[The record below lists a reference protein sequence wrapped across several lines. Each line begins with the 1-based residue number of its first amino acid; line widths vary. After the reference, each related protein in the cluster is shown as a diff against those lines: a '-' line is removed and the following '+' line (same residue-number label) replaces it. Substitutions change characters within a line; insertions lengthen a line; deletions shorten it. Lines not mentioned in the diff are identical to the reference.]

1 MLEDIPIRYSNKT
14 SVHLIETKN
23 KTKVP
28 IFYLQYAQ
36 AKHTILYSHGNA
48 TDCGGMLPLYEMLAM
63 ALRVNVVAYDYTG
76 YGVSKHF
83 GIAPTEKQT
92 YQDIETVYQW
102 IVDQKI
108 VQDARK
114 ELIVYGQS
122 VGSGPS
128 CFLASLTGK
137 AQKPIAGLIL
147 HSPIMSG
154 LRVLTESRVL
164 GCFDIFPNI
173 DRIGKVNV
181 PVMILH
187 GEADEE
193 VDVMHGKRLH
203 AAGNQAK
210 PQSNLYY
217 LIYIY
222 ISIFISTIHCAVKE
236 SCRYDPWW
244 VEKRGHNDILLGH
257 EQQYLK

>member
-1 MLEDIPIRYSNKT
+1 MINIVSSIIYFPFGNRFHPPDPFYRFKYSEQTGQYTLEMLEDIPVRYSSKT

-28 IFYLQYAQ
+28 IFYLQFPQ
-36 AKHTILYSHGNA
+36 AKYTILYSHGNA
-48 TDCGGMLPLYEMLAM
+48 TDCGGMLPLYELLAM
-63 ALRVNVVAYDYTG
+63 ALKVNVVAYDYTG

-83 GIAPTEKQT
+83 DIAPTEKQT

-102 IVDQKI
+102 ILDQKI
-108 VQDARK
+108 VKDASK
-114 ELIVYGQS
+114 ELILYGQS

-128 CFLASLTGK
+128 CYLASLK
-137 AQKPIAGLIL
+137 QKPIAGLIL

-173 DRIGKVNV
+173 DRIGKVLA

-193 VDVMHGKRLH
+193 VPVTHGKRLH
-203 AAGNQAK
+203 AAGMFS
-210 PQSNLYY
+210 P
-217 LIYIY
+217 
-222 ISIFISTIHCAVKE
+222 T
-236 SCRYDPWW
+236 
-244 VEKRGHNDILLGH
+244 LLSYALC
-257 EQQYLK
+257 EFNRDVVMYQ